1 MSTVSTVVTVLVM
14 AKAVVNVVTGVDT
27 LFVNPNQA
35 QYQIGVHR
43 SKISTQLD
51 DVG

>member
-1 MSTVSTVVTVLVM
+1 MKIGLIM
-14 AKAVVNVVTGVDT
+14 KLDMENLRFE
-27 LFVNPNQA
+27 LFWDVNPTQA

-43 SKISTQLD
+43 SKLSTQLD